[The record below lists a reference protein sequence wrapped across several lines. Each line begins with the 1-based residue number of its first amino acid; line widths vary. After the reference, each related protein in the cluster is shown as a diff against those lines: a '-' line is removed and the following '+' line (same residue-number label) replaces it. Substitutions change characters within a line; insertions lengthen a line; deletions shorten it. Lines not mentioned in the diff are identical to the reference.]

1 LKRTTFIVNPNAG
14 TGAAARQWPRIR
26 RASERLLGP
35 GEARFTRGAG
45 DALGYA
51 AEAVASGVDLLVC
64 VGGDG
69 TLNEVVNG
77 LLSNPADARGS
88 CVLGYVPCGTGCDLS
103 RTLSIPR
110 DPVRALEAI
119 AGGVTRTVDAGRIAF
134 RGNRGTTEQRFFHNV
149 VSFGL
154 GGEVDER
161 VNRGSKALGG
171 FLSFIR
177 ATLVS
182 ILLFRKKRVRFR
194 VDGGAVMEAVAWNVA
209 VANGRYHGGG
219 MCVAPDAAADDGLLD
234 VTVIG
239 DLALWEVFLHLPKL
253 YNGKLKTVA
262 KVRTFVGKRIEAWS
276 AQRVLLDVDGEQP
289 GRLPAVIETVP
300 GAIRLAATP
309 PP

>member
-14 TGAAARQWPRIR
+14 SGVAARQWPRIQR
-26 RASERLLGP
+26 LSERLLGP
-35 GEARFTRGAG
+35 WEARVTRGAG
-45 DALGYA
+45 DALRYA
-51 AEAVASGVDLLVC
+51 AEAAASGVEVLVC

-77 LLSNPADARGS
+77 LLSTPAAALGT

-119 AGGVTRTVDAGRIAF
+119 AGGAIRTIDAGKAAF
-134 RGNRGTTEQRFFHNV
+134 RGNDGEALEAYFHNV

-177 ATLVS
+177 ATLIS
-182 ILLFRKKRVRFR
+182 ILLFRKKRVCFR
-194 VDGGAVMEAVAWNVA
+194 LDGGPVVEAVVWNIA
-209 VANGRYHGGG
+209 VANGQFHGGG
-219 MCVAPDAAADDGLLD
+219 MWVAPKALADDGLLN
-234 VTVIG
+234 VTLIG

-253 YNGKLKTVA
+253 YRGTLEKVTR
-262 KVRTFVGKRIEAWS
+262 VRTFTGRRIEAWS
-276 AQRVLLDVDGEQP
+276 PQRVLLDVDGEQP
-289 GRLPAVIETVP
+289 GRLPAVIETIP
-300 GAIRLAATP
+300 GAIRMAVSPTS
-309 PP
+309 